1 MSCTR
6 LLGLRRSWSLSRFDR
21 ACYLSLMDIG
31 ALDSLRIVLD
41 PVGQIGVALALML
54 VMFSVALGLR
64 VDDFAFLRDKPLLFL
79 GGVAAQ
85 VIVLPLAT
93 FLLILVMKPAA
104 SIALGMIVVAC
115 CPGGAVSNLL
125 TYLSRGNVAASVA
138 LTATSSLLAAILTP
152 ASILLW
158 SQAYE
163 PTATLLKTLDVSPF
177 MFLAQT
183 TFLLAVPLVLGMVV
197 AAKAPDVAQR
207 IRKRT
212 TILGVSVLVGVIIYG
227 ISYFFPVLF
236 PALPLLAG
244 VVVTHNAVA
253 FATGALA
260 GRVLSGVSATR
271 RALTFE
277 IGIQNSGL
285 ALVILLSQLKGLGG
299 AAAVAAVWG
308 VWHLV
313 AGGVL
318 ALFFRQ
324 LDSERSLLSYL
335 KS

>member
-1 MSCTR
+1 
-6 LLGLRRSWSLSRFDR
+6 
-21 ACYLSLMDIG
+21 MDIT

-41 PVGQIGVALALML
+41 PIGQIGVALALMI

-64 VDDFAFLRDKPLLFL
+64 IDDFAFLRDKPLLFV
-79 GGVAAQ
+79 GGVLAQ
-85 VIVLPLAT
+85 VVILPLVT
-93 FLLILVMKPAA
+93 FILILAIKPAA

-125 TYLSRGNVAASVA
+125 TYLSRGNIAASVA

-152 ASILLW
+152 ASILFW
-158 SQAYE
+158 SHAYE
-163 PTATLLKTLDVSPF
+163 PTATLLRTLDVSPV
-177 MFLAQT
+177 MFLVQT
-183 TFLLAVPLVLGMVV
+183 TFLLAVPLILGMVV
-197 AAKAPDVAQR
+197 ATKAPDVAQR

-227 ISYFFPVLF
+227 IVYFFPVLF
-236 PALPLLAG
+236 PVLPLLGG
-244 VVVTHNAVA
+244 VVVLHNAVA
-253 FATGALA
+253 FATGSLA
-260 GRVLSGVSATR
+260 GRALSRDPATR

-299 AAAVAAVWG
+299 AAAIAAVWG
-308 VWHLV
+308 VWHLI
-313 AGGVL
+313 AGGLL

-324 LDSERSLLSYL
+324 LDNERSLLSYL

>member
-1 MSCTR
+1 ME
-6 LLGLRRSWSLSRFDR
+6 
-21 ACYLSLMDIG
+21 IE

-41 PVGQIGVALALML
+41 PIGQVGVALALML
-54 VMFSVALGLR
+54 VMFSIALGLR
-64 VDDFAFLRDKPLLFL
+64 VEDFSFLRTQPLLFA
-79 GGVAAQ
+79 GGVVAQ
-85 VIVLPLAT
+85 VVLLPLGT
-93 FLLILVMKPAA
+93 FLLILVMAPAA

-152 ASILLW
+152 TSILLW
-158 SQAYE
+158 SSVYE
-163 PTATLLKTLDVSPF
+163 PTATLLQTLDVNP
-177 MFLAQT
+177 MIFLAQT
-183 TFLLAVPLVLGMVV
+183 TFLLAVPLVLGMMV
-197 AAKAPDVAQR
+197 AAKAPDVAAR
-207 IRKRT
+207 IKKRT

-227 ISYFFPVLF
+227 IAYFFPVLW
-236 PALPLLAG
+236 PAVPLLGG
-244 VVVTHNAVA
+244 VVVIHNAVA
-253 FATGALA
+253 FGIGALA
-260 GRVLSGVSATR
+260 GRMLSPRPPTR

-299 AAAVAAVWG
+299 AAAIAAVWG

-313 AGGVL
+313 AGGLL

-324 LDSERSLLSYL
+324 ITADDKLAGEASY
-335 KS
+335 

>member
-1 MSCTR
+1 
-6 LLGLRRSWSLSRFDR
+6 
-21 ACYLSLMDIG
+21 MDIG

-41 PVGQIGVALALML
+41 PVGQTGVALALVL

-64 VDDFAFLRDKPLLFL
+64 VEDFAFLRDKPLLFA
-79 GGVAAQ
+79 GGVISQ
-85 VIVLPLAT
+85 VVILPLVT
-93 FLLILVMKPAA
+93 FLLILVLRPAA

-125 TYLSRGNVAASVA
+125 TYLSRGNVATSVA

-152 ASILLW
+152 TSILFW

-163 PTATLLKTLDVSPF
+163 PTATLLRTLDVNPLIF
-177 MFLAQT
+177 VAQT

-197 AAKAPDVAQR
+197 ATKAPDVAAR
-207 IRKRT
+207 IKQRT
-212 TILGVSVLVGVIIYG
+212 TVLGVSVLVGVIIYG
-227 ISYFFPVLF
+227 IVYFFPVLF
-236 PALPLLAG
+236 PALPLLG
-244 VVVTHNAVA
+244 GIVVLHNAVA

-260 GRVLSGVSATR
+260 GRALSRLSPTR

-299 AAAVAAVWG
+299 AAAIAAVWG
-308 VWHLV
+308 VWHLI
-313 AGGVL
+313 AGGLL
-318 ALFFRQ
+318 AVFFRQ
-324 LDSERSLLSYL
+324 LDVIRGEPGYVRSD
-335 KS
+335 

>member
-1 MSCTR
+1 
-6 LLGLRRSWSLSRFDR
+6 
-21 ACYLSLMDIG
+21 MDMG

-41 PVGQIGVALALML
+41 PVGQTGVALALVL

-64 VDDFAFLRDKPLLFL
+64 VEDFAFLRDKPLLFA
-79 GGVAAQ
+79 GGVISQ
-85 VIVLPLAT
+85 VVILPLVT
-93 FLLILVMKPAA
+93 FLLILVLRPAA

-125 TYLSRGNVAASVA
+125 TYLSRGNVATSVA

-152 ASILLW
+152 TSILFW

-163 PTATLLKTLDVSPF
+163 PTATLLRTLDVNPLIF
-177 MFLAQT
+177 VAQT

-197 AAKAPDVAQR
+197 ATKAPDVAAR
-207 IRKRT
+207 IKQRT
-212 TILGVSVLVGVIIYG
+212 TVLGVSVLVGVIIYG
-227 ISYFFPVLF
+227 IVYFFPVLF
-236 PALPLLAG
+236 PALPLLG
-244 VVVTHNAVA
+244 GIVVLHNAVA

-260 GRVLSGVSATR
+260 GRALSRLSPTR

-299 AAAVAAVWG
+299 AAAIAAVWG
-308 VWHLV
+308 VWHLI
-313 AGGVL
+313 AGGLL
-318 ALFFRQ
+318 AVFFRQ
-324 LDSERSLLSYL
+324 LDVFRGEPGYVRSD
-335 KS
+335 

>member
-1 MSCTR
+1 
-6 LLGLRRSWSLSRFDR
+6 
-21 ACYLSLMDIG
+21 MDLTE
-31 ALDSLRIVLD
+31 LDSLRIVLD
-41 PVGQIGVALALML
+41 PVGQVGVALALML

-64 VDDFAFLRDKPLLFL
+64 VDDFSFLRDRPLLFA
-79 GGVAAQ
+79 GGVVAQ
-85 VIVLPLAT
+85 VLVLPLAT
-93 FLLILVMKPAA
+93 FLLILALKPPA

-125 TYLSRGNVAASVA
+125 TYLSKGDVAVSVA
-138 LTATSSLLAAILTP
+138 LTTTSSLLAAILTP

-163 PTATLLKTLDVSPF
+163 PTASLLRSLDVSPI

-183 TFLLAVPLVLGMVV
+183 TFLLAVPLILGMVV
-197 AAKAPDVAQR
+197 ASKAPDVANR

-227 ISYFFPVLF
+227 IVYFFPVLF
-236 PALPLLAG
+236 PALPLLGG
-244 VVVTHNAVA
+244 VVVLHNAVA
-253 FATGALA
+253 FSIGALA
-260 GRVLSGVSATR
+260 GRVLSGQRATR

-299 AAAVAAVWG
+299 AAAIAAVWG

-313 AGGVL
+313 AGGLL

-324 LDSERSLLSYL
+324 FDEYFPSANALEFPE
-335 KS
+335 